1 MAMVLRTGGQLLVI
15 LALFAGVAALSDY
28 PVYRQTPPGTGVLM
42 LTFVHGADRRAACRP
57 LSAEERAKL
66 PANMRRTQECP
77 RGRPPLYV
85 ELDIDGHTTFRASLP
100 PVGFAGDGPSKV
112 YERFVLPVGDHDLA
126 VRMRDTPRK
135 EGFDYWRT
143 GRITLASDQLLVID
157 FRPEG
162 GGFVFR

>member
-1 MAMVLRTGGQLLVI
+1 
-15 LALFAGVAALSDY
+15 
-28 PVYRQTPPGTGVLM
+28 
-42 LTFVHGADRRAACRP
+42 
-57 LSAEERAKL
+57 
-66 PANMRRTQECP
+66 MRRTQECP

-85 ELDIDGHTTFRASLP
+85 ELDIDGHTAFRASLL
-100 PVGFAGDGPSKV
+100 PVGLAGDGPSKV

-135 EGFDYWRT
+135 EGFDYWRA
-143 GRITLASDQLLVID
+143 GRITLARDQLMVID